1 MCLELAKR
9 RAIICMACK
18 DTENGEKVKKKVLRQ
33 YPKAELS
40 VKNLDLRSFDNV
52 RRFAKSVGEIRFI

>member
-1 MCLELAKR
+1 
-9 RAIICMACK
+9 MACK